1 MPKAV
6 RLACHAGGLMI
17 MHRIPSR
24 VSKSHLNAAG
34 FPMRSRAIIA
44 IVLSLA
50 ALAVLNACSE
60 SSHAQGPPPAM
71 EPEVTVLT
79 LAPSVVTLTTELPG
93 RTSAHLVS
101 EVRPQV
107 GGILQKRLFTEGAE
121 VTEGEVLYQIDPA
134 HYQAVF
140 DNAKAALTK
149 AEANALPARLRAER
163 MGNLARMDAV
173 SRQDNDDAQ
182 ATYKQAEAEVVS
194 AKAALE
200 TARINLEYTRVR
212 APISG
217 RIGKSAVTPGALVT
231 ASQADPLATI
241 QQTDPIYVDLTQSS
255 AEVMRLR
262 RDLQQG
268 VLKQAADGGA
278 TVSLILEDGTP
289 YALDGVLKF
298 ADITVDQSTGV
309 ITLRAEFPNPEGELL
324 PGLYVRAVLTEGVDE
339 HAMLAPQAAVS
350 RDTKGNPLVMV
361 VGADG
366 VVEAR
371 AITVRRTIGDAWL
384 VGEGLAAGDRIVVD
398 GLQKAR
404 PGTKVRVVETN
415 ATRPGAV
422 TNAVPAVADKIL
434 AKTAAASPAAS
445 ASLATSATL
454 ATSAAPTTTAAQ

>member
-1 MPKAV
+1 M
-6 RLACHAGGLMI
+6 
-17 MHRIPSR
+17 
-24 VSKSHLNAAG
+24 
-34 FPMRSRAIIA
+34 
-44 IVLSLA
+44 A
-50 ALAVLNACSE
+50 ALNSYSE
-60 SSHAQGPPPAM
+60 RSHAQGPPPAM

-107 GGILQKRLFTEGAE
+107 SGILQKRLFTEGAE
-121 VTEGEVLYQIDPA
+121 VTEGDVLYKIDPA
-134 HYQAVF
+134 HYQAVY
-140 DNAKAALTK
+140 DNAKAALAK
-149 AEANALPARLRAER
+149 AEANVVPVKLRAER
-163 MGNLARMDAV
+163 TANLARQDAV
-173 SRQDNDDAQ
+173 SRQDNDDAH
-182 ATYKQAEAEVVS
+182 AAHRQAEAEVL
-194 AKAALE
+194 ATKAALE
-200 TARINLEYTRVR
+200 TARINLEYTNVR

-231 ASQADPLATI
+231 ANQAAALSTI

-309 ITLRAEFPNPEGELL
+309 ITLRAEFPNPAGELL

-339 HAMLAPQAAVS
+339 HAILAPQAAVS

-361 VGADG
+361 VNAEG

-371 AITVRRTIGDAWL
+371 PITVRRTIGDSWL
-384 VGEGLAAGDRIVVD
+384 VGEGVAVGERIVVD

-404 PGTKVRVVETN
+404 PGRKVKVVETN

-422 TNAVPAVADKIL
+422 TNAAAAVADKIL
-434 AKTAAASPAAS
+434 AKTAAAGTDGVTA
-445 ASLATSATL
+445 L